1 MEKFPPIIDDLTSP
15 RNHMARFCPSWLP
28 QVPLFSEFFY
38 HFGFLSSSA
47 ISNFECHVIVLFA
60 SHRSVPR
67 KTTKLHSIQFGH
79 VLVTLHIEIKILI
92 VIKDLSEPW
101 SIVYM

>member
-1 MEKFPPIIDDLTSP
+1 
-15 RNHMARFCPSWLP
+15 MARFYPSWLP

-60 SHRSVPR
+60 SHRRVPR
-67 KTTKLHSIQFGH
+67 KTAKVQHSIQYGY

-92 VIKDLSEPW
+92 VIKDLSESC